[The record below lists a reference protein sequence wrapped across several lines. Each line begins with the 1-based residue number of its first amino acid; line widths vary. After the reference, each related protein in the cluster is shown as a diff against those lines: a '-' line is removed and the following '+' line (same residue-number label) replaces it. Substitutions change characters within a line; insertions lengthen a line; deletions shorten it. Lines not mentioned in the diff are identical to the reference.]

1 MKETHFPTLYAALVS
16 ENLLDSWKLEYAPI
30 QYNETRRYTWDDG
43 SKHGR
48 QISIYRASNGR
59 YERPVHYQR

>member
-30 QYNETRRYTWDDG
+30 EYNETRRYTWG
-43 SKHGR
+43 GR
-48 QISIYRASNGR
+48 QISIYRGSNGR
-59 YERPVHYQR
+59 YERPIHYRR